1 VTLLE
6 RVPGAPGGPD
16 RQEDPAGWR
25 IAATVGEAPCRAPG
39 EGDTAVPVD
48 DDIVLTLRGRPL
60 AAEDRRIVEAFAAQ
74 AALALRQERL
84 TEEAAKAKPLR
95 EADKM
100 RTALLAAVS
109 HDLRTP
115 LASAKAAVASLR
127 SHDVAFSD
135 DDRDELL
142 ATAEESLD
150 KLSRLVANLLD
161 MSRLQAGALGLT
173 LADIGVE
180 EAVPRALDEIGQPG
194 EAVRMRY
201 AEDLPAVRADPAL
214 LERVLVN
221 VIGNALR
228 FSPPDRPPIIT
239 ASDHDNLVELRV
251 IDHGPGIPDDQ
262 RDQVFLPFQRLGDR
276 DNGTGVGLG
285 LALSRGLAEAMG
297 GSLVPE
303 TTPGGGLTMILTL
316 PVAEPPVTRG
326 EAQATVL
333 ADRAAVERIHRRNRA
348 EEGAE

>member
-1 VTLLE
+1 
-6 RVPGAPGGPD
+6 
-16 RQEDPAGWR
+16 
-25 IAATVGEAPCRAPG
+25 
-39 EGDTAVPVD
+39 
-48 DDIVLTLRGRPL
+48 
-60 AAEDRRIVEAFAAQ
+60 
-74 AALALRQERL
+74 
-84 TEEAAKAKPLR
+84 
-95 EADKM
+95 
-100 RTALLAAVS
+100 
-109 HDLRTP
+109 
-115 LASAKAAVASLR
+115 
-127 SHDVAFSD
+127 
-135 DDRDELL
+135 
-142 ATAEESLD
+142 
-150 KLSRLVANLLD
+150 
-161 MSRLQAGALGLT
+161 
-173 LADIGVE
+173 
-180 EAVPRALDEIGQPG
+180 VPRALDEIGQPG

-239 ASDHDNLVELRV
+239 ASHHDNLVELRV